1 LVDRSCSKDDPMPAP
16 RATLDTLNGA
26 SREAFVAT
34 LGDLFEHAP
43 WVAEAAF
50 DKRPFATVSD
60 LHDAMMQAVLASP
73 RERQIAFLKGHP
85 DLAGKAARAGA
96 IAAASVSEQA
106 GLGLDRLSDAEYE
119 TFQRLNGAY
128 LARFGFPFIVCVR
141 RQTRDAVLASYEP
154 RLANDEA
161 AELKRA
167 LDEIAHITRLRL
179 VEAVDGPG
187 VPATTG
193 HLSTHVLD
201 SYHGEPGAGIRV
213 ELFEV
218 GASGRARIVDVVT
231 NTGGRTDEPLIHG
244 KPLRR
249 GRYELLFHTEAYFRR
264 RGVAMP
270 DVPFIG
276 DAVLRFGIDQPEGR
290 YHVPLV
296 VTPWSTATYRG
307 S

>member
-1 LVDRSCSKDDPMPAP
+1 MPAT
-16 RATLDTLNGA
+16 RTTLDTLNSA
-26 SREAFVAT
+26 TREGFVAT
-34 LGDLFEHAP
+34 LGELFEHAP

-50 DKRPFATVSD
+50 GKRPFATVAD
-60 LHDAMMQAVLASP
+60 LHDAMMQAVLDSP

-85 DLAGKAARAGA
+85 DLGKAARAGA

-106 GLGLDRLSDAEYE
+106 GLGLNRLSDAEYD

-154 RLANDEA
+154 RLANDET

-179 VEAVDGPG
+179 VEAVEGPG
-187 VPATTG
+187 MPATTG

-201 SYHGEPGAGIRV
+201 SYHGEPGVGIGV
-213 ELFEV
+213 VLFEV
-218 GASGRARIVDVVT
+218 GASGRARITETVT
-231 NTGGRTDEPLIHG
+231 NAAGRTDEPLIHG

-249 GRYELLFHTEAYFRR
+249 GRYELVFGTEAYFRR
-264 RGVAMP
+264 RGVALP

>member
-1 LVDRSCSKDDPMPAP
+1 MPAV
-16 RATLDTLNGA
+16 RTTLDTLNSA
-26 SREAFVAT
+26 TRESFVAT
-34 LGDLFEHAP
+34 LGDLFERAS

-50 DKRPFATVSD
+50 SKRPFATVAD

-128 LARFGFPFIVCVR
+128 LTRFGFPFIVCVR
-141 RQTRDAVLASYEP
+141 RQTRDAVLASYGP
-154 RLANDEA
+154 RLVNDEA

-167 LDEIAHITRLRL
+167 LEEIAHITRLRL
-179 VEAVDGPG
+179 VEAVEGPG
-187 VPATTG
+187 MPATIG

-201 SYHGEPGAGIRV
+201 NYHGEPGAGVRV

-218 GASGRARIVDVVT
+218 GASGRALIVDTVT
-231 NTGGRTDEPLIHG
+231 NAGGRTDEPLIHG

-249 GRYELLFHTEAYFRR
+249 GRYELLFHTEAYFRQ
-264 RGVAMP
+264 RGVALP